1 MLYPLK
7 FQPVLKE
14 KIWGGTTL
22 SKFGKSLQ
30 DATHIGESWELFAF
44 NNTGSV
50 VANGLLAGND
60 LQELLEVY
68 MGDLVGD
75 RIYEQFGNY
84 FPLLFKLISADD
96 KLSLQVHPD
105 DDTAF
110 QQHHCS
116 GKTEMWYVLSAEQ
129 GATLTLGLKHDTD
142 QNELRNSV
150 NKGTFSDLLCTIPVQ
165 TGDVAFIPSGR
176 IHAIGAGVCLLEIQ
190 QASDITYR
198 LYDYNRTDA
207 DGNKRELHL
216 EQALQVLDY
225 SAVKQPLIH
234 YTPKN
239 NGAVNLVSC
248 NYFTTNL
255 LCFDRTIARDY
266 APLDSFVVYSM
277 LNGSC
282 SVETDLGNTTL
293 HAGETLLL
301 PALCNDVKLV
311 PAATAARLLEVYL
324 P

>member
-7 FQPVLKE
+7 FIPVLKE

-22 SKFGKSLQ
+22 SKFGKSVAD
-30 DATHIGESWELFAF
+30 DAHIGESWELFAF
-44 NNTGSV
+44 DNTASV
-50 VANGLLAGND
+50 VANGILAGND
-60 LQELLEVY
+60 LAELVEVY

-75 RIYEQFGNY
+75 HIYEQYGNY

-105 DDTAF
+105 DDAAF
-110 QQHHCS
+110 RKHNCS
-116 GKTEMWYVLSAEQ
+116 GKTEMWYVLSAEPD
-129 GATLTLGLKHDTD
+129 ATLTLGLKKNTD
-142 QNELRNSV
+142 SDELKESIN
-150 NKGTFSDLLCTIPVQ
+150 NGTFSDLLCTVPVQ

-176 IHAIGAGVCLLEIQ
+176 LHAIGAGVCLLEIQ

-198 LYDYNRTDA
+198 LYDYNRIDA
-207 DGNKRELHL
+207 AGNKRELHL
-216 EQALQVLDY
+216 NQALEVLDY
-225 SAVKQPLIH
+225 SAVTQPLIR

-255 LCFDRTIARDY
+255 LCFNQPVARDY
-266 APLDSFVVYSM
+266 APLDSFVVYCLLS
-277 LNGSC
+277 GAC
-282 SVETDLGNTTL
+282 TIETDLGNATL
-293 HAGETLLL
+293 QAGETLLL
-301 PALCNDVKLV
+301 PAVCNDVKLI
-311 PAATAARLLEVYL
+311 PATTHTQLLEVYL